1 MPPKVTLDT
10 NLFYDKAEEREGAGD
25 FDAIIELAKDG
36 KVRLFSTA
44 TTDFEDQSGAAT
56 RIVLRLMKQGLIQEA
71 KNAGTPREYMPHGP
85 GTHHVSDEQLIELLD
100 DIWPEAKWL
109 RADHNKRYDVYHLL
123 AHKLNGH
130 EIYLTRDGKILKK
143 RDLLKEKY
151 GITAMSPREL
161 IDLVTQ

>member
-10 NLFYDKAEEREGAGD
+10 NLFYDKAEEREGAVD

-71 KNAGTPREYMPHGP
+71 KNAGTPGEHMPHGP
-85 GTHHVSDEQLIELLD
+85 GIHLVSKEQCLELLN
-100 DIWPEAKWL
+100 DIWPKAKWL
-109 RADHNKRYDVYHLL
+109 RADRNKLYDVYHLL

-151 GITAMSPREL
+151 GITAMSPQEL

>member
-25 FDAIIELAKDG
+25 FDAIIELVKDG
-36 KVRLFSTA
+36 KVLLFFTP
-44 TTDFEDQSGAAT
+44 TTDFEDQSGVAT
-56 RIVLRLMKQGLIQEA
+56 RIVLRLMNQGLIQEA
-71 KNAGTPREYMPHGP
+71 KNAGTPRHYMPHGP

-109 RADHNKRYDVYHLL
+109 RADRNKRYDAYHLL